1 MNETNTRMAVV
12 LLTTVVVVSLLT
24 PAMTS
29 VAAGQESDP
38 DSAEEYFNTLRGMSD
53 LAIYEEYSELETLH
67 TQSLAAVQ
75 VGEFSNEQASEIDA
89 VITTIRLFE
98 TAQSQFEEEE
108 YEAGFETA
116 ADIESSISD
125 LRSYD
130 ESLAALSR
138 LALTRYYEQLGDE
151 LAPQAEATD
160 HTPTEIELREMAA
173 AAYQG
178 ANAPDRAAEFTR
190 QVKQLQAELSA
201 DREYMNDSA
210 AAMDSFSGA
219 CSNCES
225 PTAALGAEGI
235 GVIRQYRTAT
245 QVTPM
250 LSDATQRAQRHG
262 LTDRRVTF
270 EERRQTAE
278 TMQSSLRVASVSI
291 VLGYGVVIALLV
303 SLVVS
308 RLFAWKRAFEAAN
321 LDSVIIMSDNNV

>member
-1 MNETNTRMAVV
+1 MNGTNTQITVV
-12 LLTTVVVVSLLT
+12 LITTVVVVSLLT

-38 DSAEEYFNTLRGMSD
+38 SSADEYFNTLRGMSD

-75 VGEFSNEQASEIDA
+75 VGEFSEEQASEIDA
-89 VITTIRLFE
+89 VIKIIQSFE
-98 TAQSQFEEEE
+98 TAQAQFEEEE

-116 ADIESSISD
+116 AGIESTISD
-125 LRSYD
+125 LQSYD

-138 LALTRYYEQLGDE
+138 LALTRYYEQLGDK
-151 LAPQAEATD
+151 LASEAEATD

-178 ANAPDRAAEFTR
+178 ANAPDQAAEFTR

-201 DREYMNDSA
+201 DREYMSDSA
-210 AAMDSFSGA
+210 AAMDSFIDA
-219 CSNCES
+219 CSSCES
-225 PTAALGAEGI
+225 PTAALSTQGI
-235 GVIRQYRTAT
+235 SVIRQYRTAI
-245 QVTPM
+245 QITPM

-262 LTDRRVTF
+262 LENRGATL

-278 TMQSSLRVASVSI
+278 TMQSSLRIASISV
-291 VLGYGVVIALLV
+291 VLGYGVVIALFV
-303 SLVVS
+303 SLIVS
-308 RLFAWKRAFEAAN
+308 RLFEWKREFEAAN
-321 LDSVIIMSDNNV
+321 LDSVIIMSDNDV